1 MKLKS
6 TAGFSL
12 IEVMIVVAIVS
23 ILAAIAFPSYQESVA
38 KAKRADAQGAL
49 VSLAGVMERF
59 YTENNT
65 YCGSDDG
72 GVVGTCVANDSP
84 GIFSEW
90 VPTDG
95 GTAYYRLTIVPAT
108 TSTYTLKATG
118 IGSMASDKCGDFTLD
133 NKGVQA
139 ISGMD
144 SGVFV
149 SHCWR

>member
-65 YCGSDDG
+65 YC
-72 GVVGTCVANDSP
+72 
-84 GIFSEW
+84 
-90 VPTDG
+90 
-95 GTAYYRLTIVPAT
+95 
-108 TSTYTLKATG
+108 
-118 IGSMASDKCGDFTLD
+118 
-133 NKGVQA
+133 
-139 ISGMD
+139 
-144 SGVFV
+144 
-149 SHCWR
+149 